1 MELQLYNLGFSLT
14 WAIIA
19 AAVLAAVFWFALRT
33 WINMAKPKKSLAVKT
48 RSVTW
53 SAWAIV
59 AGLLILSALGTSGPR
74 ITVSDHYEAS
84 DQRPVSKVRN
94 LAPALVSDQEREEQ
108 NRALHEDGQI
118 PRQ

>member
-1 MELQLYNLGFSLT
+1 MELQLINLGFSLI

-19 AAVLAAVFWFALRT
+19 AAVLAALFWFALRT
-33 WINMAKPKKSLAVKT
+33 WSDMTKPEKSLAVKT

-59 AGLLILSALGTSGPR
+59 TGLLILSALGSSGPR
-74 ITVSDHYEAS
+74 ITVSDHYGAS

-94 LAPALVSDQEREEQ
+94 LAPEPVSDREREEQ
-108 NRALHEDGQI
+108 NRALHEDGQS
-118 PRQ
+118 PRP